1 MIGLELDRDLVF
13 FDIEATG
20 LNIIRDRILQIALVK
35 YSPGKQEPVE
45 KMLLINPGVPI
56 SEEAFAVHGIGPEQL
71 RNKPTFAEVGQE
83 LYDFIGDA
91 DLAGY
96 NSNRFDVP
104 MLMEEFSRVGL
115 DFEISTRRLLDMQ
128 RIFYKMEP
136 RTLRAALR
144 FYSGKE
150 IENAHDALAD
160 VRATVDVLNG
170 QLDMYVGKDWID
182 ADGHVLPS
190 PIVRDVKGLSDATND
205 TSTADATRRL
215 KYDKDGNLVFN
226 FGVNAGKLVGKTL
239 YHDRNYLNW
248 ILNKDFST
256 QVKQL
261 IKIETKKYQAE
272 YKKKKQAN
280 DSNKK

>member
-20 LNIIRDRILQIALVK
+20 LNIIRDRILQIALIK
-35 YSPGKQEPVE
+35 YSKGQEEPEE

-71 RNKPTFAEVGQE
+71 RNKPTFVQVAQE
-83 LYDFIGDA
+83 LYEFIGEA

-104 MLMEEFSRVGL
+104 MLMEEFARSG
-115 DFEISTRRLLDMQ
+115 FEFDISKRRLLDMQ

-144 FYSGKE
+144 FYKGKE
-150 IENAHDALAD
+150 IENAHDAMAD
-160 VRATVDVLNG
+160 VKATIDVFNG
-170 QLDMYVGKDWID
+170 QLDKYEGKEWVDS
-182 ADGHVLPS
+182 DGNRLPN
-190 PIVRDVKGLSDATND
+190 PVVRSAAALHEFTND
-205 TSTADATRRL
+205 LSTADATQRL

-248 ILNKDFST
+248 MLNKDFSS

-261 IKIETKKYQAE
+261 IKKETKKYQAE
-272 YKKKKQAN
+272 YKAK
-280 DSNKK
+280 NKN